1 MAHHQA
7 VSPDFVEITRIQ
19 DRATA
24 ETRPEMKPGASI
36 LIEAPTGAGK
46 TRINSIN
53 IANFVK
59 DFTAANGRPPVILA
73 LQHRDRLLEQN
84 EKALHRWAGKEG
96 LSTSKSSAGDLTM
109 SADVNF
115 AMIQTVAANLDAIG
129 HVDLVTID
137 ETHHASDSPNADY
150 SKVLAA
156 VAAKNPDFTLLTT
169 SATPSRPDGKGLNP
183 RLKDAKRITIGYK
196 ELERA
201 GQIILPSTKVV
212 DIRLDDGTPMSQFMR
227 DKFKPEKL
235 AESAGLN
242 KALRQVKPQDYNDQM
257 AAAWER
263 EFRAKIGAAGV
274 EAGTISFDTNKNTNA
289 AFAKTLAEL
298 GYRVA
303 VVDSDQEP
311 EANRKAMA
319 DYEAGRID
327 VLCSVKMLD
336 EGVDCPRTRCVI
348 INRETVS
355 EIEYHQMVGRA
366 MRAGEDPTLHGVRPV
381 VLDGGASTM
390 LHGSVERRAEIVDY
404 IQKLERGEI
413 VAERNED
420 AKHMPRLEGEAYS
433 PWRMMKDPPP
443 VMGTTD
449 GVTTI
454 YAVASKSPE
463 GSVTYALMEAT
474 IEATRGKP
482 KLSEKTKVSIMRN
495 AEGKMMVGLTPSQLA
510 RVEAERILP
519 SRHSLLRLET
529 SPSRQTPGKSIMDDR
544 LGERPDHIGS
554 VAEMAATI
562 GRYGASR

>member
-1 MAHHQA
+1 MDNHQA
-7 VSPDFVEITRIQ
+7 VTPDFVEITRIQ
-19 DRATA
+19 DRAIA

-53 IANFVK
+53 VANFVE
-59 DFTAANGRPPVILA
+59 DFKAANGRPPVILA
-73 LQHRDRLLEQN
+73 LQHRDRLLGQN
-84 EKALHRWAGKEG
+84 EKALHRWAKDAG
-96 LSTSKSSAGDLTM
+96 LSTSRSFDGDLVM
-109 SADVNF
+109 DKDVNF
-115 AMIQTVAANLDAIG
+115 AMIQTAAANLARIG
-129 HVDLVTID
+129 RVDLVTID

-156 VAAKNPDFTLLTT
+156 VGAENPDFTLLTT

-227 DKFKPEKL
+227 DRFKPEKQ

-257 AAAWER
+257 ASAWER

-274 EAGTISFDTNKNTNA
+274 EAGTISFDTDKRTNA
-289 AFAKTLAEL
+289 AFADTLKEL

-303 VVDSDQEP
+303 VVDSDQDP
-311 EANRKAMA
+311 EANRRALE
-319 DYEAGRID
+319 DYDAGRLD

-366 MRAGEDPTLHGVRPV
+366 MRAGDDPALHAIRPV

-390 LHGSVERRAEIVDY
+390 LHGSVERRAEVVDY

-420 AKHMPRLEGEAYS
+420 AKHMPRLEGDSYS

-449 GVTTI
+449 GISTI
-454 YAVASKSPE
+454 YAVASKAPD
-463 GSVTYALMEAT
+463 GSVTYALMEAV
-474 IEATRGKP
+474 IEATRGKA
-482 KLSEKTKVSIMRN
+482 KIAEKAKVSIMRD
-495 AEGKMMVGLTPSQLA
+495 ASGRMMVGLTPSQLA
-510 RVEAERILP
+510 KVEADRILP

-554 VAEMAATI
+554 VAAMAATI